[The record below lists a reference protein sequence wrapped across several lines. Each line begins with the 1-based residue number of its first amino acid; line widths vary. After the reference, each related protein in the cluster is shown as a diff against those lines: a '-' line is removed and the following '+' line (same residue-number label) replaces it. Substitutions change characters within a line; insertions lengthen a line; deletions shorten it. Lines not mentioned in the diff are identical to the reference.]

1 MLELHLAVL
10 ASFLNMQNPNEI
22 CVSETSISYTM
33 NIGVSQRELSAAI
46 NHFSVDSFFS
56 SLSVNFHL
64 LGVSLSFFTRLFGRA
79 HIETMSQ
86 TSKLLELCVHAA
98 ARHTT
103 HGFLIYEL
111 SLLSRI
117 FRNWIICRSWKEGI
131 FFMNLKFLRI
141 YVVERNFP
149 IFQFSASSFP

>member
-1 MLELHLAVL
+1 
-10 ASFLNMQNPNEI
+10 MQNPNEI

-46 NHFSVDSFFS
+46 NHFFVDSFFS

-103 HGFLIYEL
+103 HGFLIYDL

-117 FRNWIICRSWKEGI
+117 FRN
-131 FFMNLKFLRI
+131 
-141 YVVERNFP
+141 
-149 IFQFSASSFP
+149 